1 MSKYQK
7 LTGVAKDA
15 LENMAKSSKKTK
27 LAPDERAVILDE
39 IGHLRNMLKGASP
52 SKAKTLKKQ
61 IKSLTADLKGL
72 VEGSYE

>member
-15 LENMAKSSKKTK
+15 LENMAKSSKKIK

-52 SKAKTLKKQ
+52 SKVKTLKKQ